1 VQWLYTGKL
10 DDMHCYDEADWNSFC
25 VHCICLYLLADKYQ
39 LVDLKNMAMDRYRGA
54 CSHNGRHLPHSRSV
68 DWIYEN
74 TLPLSPLRILTAQ
87 MLAHRLTIPPSEYRE
102 VEGYQIP
109 DYKACFEH
117 DPDVMLDVLRA
128 VRCGLKEELPDPL
141 EGGAELYHEH
151 ENDSRSAANPEL
163 LKGWSGNENP
173 QMVEDTE
180 IAHCELCQRNKSLP
194 LASPAELSQKPS
206 SSRLIDPPASD
217 IDSSSSSPPSYESTK
232 FGCPQ
237 L

>member
-1 VQWLYTGKL
+1 
-10 DDMHCYDEADWNSFC
+10 
-25 VHCICLYLLADKYQ
+25 
-39 LVDLKNMAMDRYRGA
+39 
-54 CSHNGRHLPHSRSV
+54 
-68 DWIYEN
+68 
-74 TLPLSPLRILTAQ
+74 

-128 VRCGLKEELPDPL
+128 VRCGLEELPDPL

-173 QMVEDTE
+173 QMVEDGDCT
-180 IAHCELCQRNKSLP
+180 ASCASATNLYLWPHQQNCHRNLP
-194 LASPAELSQKPS
+194 
-206 SSRLIDPPASD
+206 RD
-217 IDSSSSSPPSYESTK
+217 
-232 FGCPQ
+232 
-237 L
+237 